1 MLPAT
6 LLRLRK
12 AWHQI
17 LLDNW
22 IHLFKKMASS
32 LPAVALVPDSHPDDT
47 DFLVP
52 VRNGDWKSVNKAGE
66 VIILL

>member
-52 VRNGDWKSVNKAGE
+52 VRNGD
-66 VIILL
+66 